1 MALKCRR
8 DEGVSAGPL
17 TMLQEDNTGRHSL
30 LLGSSSSSKC
40 EAQVC
45 KTAPP

>member
-30 LLGSSSSSKC
+30 LLGSSSSKC